1 MKRLRVI
8 LAVLFVIDFL
18 AYVPNFPEMGIE
30 TRGNEAGPA
39 LMAMY
44 TFAIFAPL
52 AGAIIVWFLPRFAG
66 WLAMLLGALNIVP
79 SALDI
84 ARVLFPQ
91 PPPTLIAIDEAVL
104 IVIGVV
110 LIWIGAATA
119 KQR

>member
-1 MKRLRVI
+1 MRRTHTI
-8 LAVLFVIDFL
+8 LAALFVIDFL

-52 AGAIIVWFLPRFAG
+52 AGAIITWFLPRIAG
-66 WLAMLLGALNIVP
+66 WLAILLGILNIVP

-84 ARVLFPQ
+84 ARVLFPH
-91 PPPTLIAIDEAVL
+91 PPPALIAVDEAVL
-104 IVIGVV
+104 ILIGIA
-110 LIWIGAATA
+110 LIGLG
-119 KQR
+119 RRVR